1 MYAKTTYSIWIDEKL
16 KPEERSNDKL
26 PTLTTTMI
34 QNSSIELHT
43 APLDTVDV
51 DPTYHYGILQL
62 KIGKIPI
69 CDQKKFILF
78 VVDRSGSMAD
88 VCSDGNT
95 KLHHISFTLKNMIE
109 YFSKNATNVHIQVQ
123 MFDHSIDTL
132 IPSTLVTPENKQ
144 NLLDMVDQLETR
156 GETNIELALRYA
168 RKEIAKI
175 VEDDVVHIFMTDG
188 DATAGVKTHSLLADL
203 ICEDYANIFIGFGSG
218 HNSKMLQ
225 KFSEKRRA
233 EYRFI
238 SSAEKAGLV
247 YGEILHRILYAAIE
261 DAIIEMENG
270 EIYDWKSN
278 SWQSQIVE
286 DCIDSEAEKTYN
298 IRTRDYDGVSAKIC
312 GKTATTSLAEEQ
324 LLDTVVKIPDLISFD
339 DVIIPN
345 DLTPHLFRQRTQELL
360 YECRNLYESRGHQ
373 HYQLKTKMRGFFQKL
388 RKYMET
394 MDLVCDPFM
403 EALCQDISIAYQN
416 MGTDIG
422 RMYSSARQAAQ
433 GRQDTY
439 SVAYEEY
446 TPPMR
451 HFNQRISSLS
461 MNDESLSQARFSY
474 SASSDDTEIPEW
486 IGETDDDDD
495 DIDDYIQSQT
505 QTHAYAYASPGRLH
519 IMSEISQ
526 TQTW

>member
-1 MYAKTTYSIWIDEKL
+1 
-16 KPEERSNDKL
+16 
-26 PTLTTTMI
+26 MI
-34 QNSSIELHT
+34 ESSTIELHT
-43 APLDTVDV
+43 APLDEVDV
-51 DPTYHYGILQL
+51 DTTYHYGILQI
-62 KIGKIPI
+62 KISKIPI

-88 VCSDGNT
+88 LCSDGNT
-95 KLHHISFTLKNMIE
+95 KLHHIASTLKNMIE
-109 YFSKNATNVHIQVQ
+109 YFSKNATNVHIQIQ
-123 MFDHSIDTL
+123 IFDHSIDTL
-132 IPSTLVTPENKQ
+132 IPATLVTPENKQ
-144 NLLDMVDQLETR
+144 ELLDMVDRLETR
-156 GETNIELALRYA
+156 GETNIELALRNA

-188 DATAGVKTHSLLADL
+188 DATVGIKHHSLLSDL
-203 ICEDYANIFIGFGSG
+203 ICEDYANIFIGFGSS
-218 HNSKMLQ
+218 HNYKMLQ

-261 DAIIEMENG
+261 DAVIEMENG

-278 SWQSQIVE
+278 SWRSQIVE

-298 IRTRDYDGVSAKIC
+298 IRTRDYDNVSAKIH
-312 GKTATTSLAEEQ
+312 GKTAEEQ
-324 LLDTVVKIPDLISFD
+324 LTDTVVKIPDLISFD

-360 YECRNLYESRGHQ
+360 YECRNLYESRGPQ
-373 HYQLKTKMRGFFQKL
+373 YSQLKTKMREFFRKL

-439 SVAYEEY
+439 SVTYEEN
-446 TPPMR
+446 TTSPPPPLSPQMTR
-451 HFNQRISSLS
+451 FTQSS
-461 MNDESLSQARFSY
+461 FSY

-486 IGETDDDDD
+486 VTEPNF
-495 DIDDYIQSQT
+495 DIDDYITQT
-505 QTHAYAYASPGRLH
+505 QPHDYAYAYASPGRIH
-519 IMSEISQ
+519 IMSEMSQ